1 MYKIALYGI
10 LFTLTACARL
20 DHVQISDIDQSQGSL
35 KPISV
40 KVSEFAIELA
50 VIADIS
56 SRLSTNRSTQNSL
69 KEIRDILAL
78 INMGPRTGN
87 PVFNDNYA
95 ENVLEQLYV
104 QCPSGKITGLRSTRE
119 ATSYGA
125 VSGEIVRL
133 NAFCII

>member
-1 MYKIALYGI
+1 MYKITLYGI
-10 LFTLTACARL
+10 LLLMTACARL

-50 VIADIS
+50 VIADVG
-56 SRLSTNRSTQNSL
+56 SRLATNHNTQNSL

-78 INMGPRTGN
+78 MNMGPRTGN

-119 ATSYGA
+119 ATTYGA

>member
-10 LFTLTACARL
+10 LFLMTACARL
-20 DHVQISDIDQSQGSL
+20 DHVQISDIDQSQGTL
-35 KPISV
+35 KPITV

-50 VIADIS
+50 VVAEVG
-56 SRLSTNRSTQNSL
+56 SRLATNPNTRNSL
-69 KEIRDILAL
+69 QEIRDILAL

-104 QCPSGKITGLRSTRE
+104 QCPTGKITGLRSTRE

-133 NAFCII
+133 NAFCIL